1 MPPEASAPSSA
12 PSPAPSDAAAA
23 SPAQPDA
30 DADAT
35 RSAGRGGLA
44 IAVAKVA
51 FILFGFAQQLILPR
65 IVGVDGYGQ
74 VRSVLTFVNIVNN
87 VIVGTSIQSVSR
99 TVASVAGDKAEEA
112 FRRVLSVHLVIAIVV
127 STLFALGAGLLASI
141 IHAPHIAGA
150 LRIAAAIVLL
160 YGIYAPLVGSLN
172 GRRRFLEQAGLD
184 IGYGLIRLFGVVGG
198 ALAFARAGLSGV
210 TGAIAGFA
218 SAAAIIVPVALARSG
233 TGRSGDAGPSV
244 KKYLAFLGPLAV
256 GQMFLNLL
264 LSTDFLVLGYF
275 AGDKAQAAGLPAS
288 AADTLRGV
296 YGGVQLFEFLPYQ
309 LLLSVTFILFPML
322 AKAHADA
329 DAAAVRRYAM
339 TGLRIA
345 LVVTGLLCATVG
357 GLAPH
362 LLRVAYPAAIAD
374 QGGTALRILTPGMA
388 ALSLLGISCAALTSL
403 GRERVSAG
411 LTALTVGFVALGCAL
426 ALPSASLGPEMLER
440 TAMATSTALTAAAI
454 AAAIALYRV
463 AGGFVGLAT
472 LARVVLAG
480 AVAVALGTR
489 LPWLGKPVAVL
500 EAGLV
505 AITYL
510 ALLALTGEIGKTD
523 LAAVKA
529 IARRK
534 K

>member
-1 MPPEASAPSSA
+1 MPAAVDP
-12 PSPAPSDAAAA
+12 PADPPTAAA
-23 SPAQPDA
+23 PPVDA
-30 DADAT
+30 DAA

-44 IAVAKVA
+44 ISVAKVS
-51 FILFGFAQQLILPR
+51 FILFGFAQQLLLPR

-74 VRSVLTFVNIVNN
+74 LRSVLTFVNIVNN

-99 TVASVAGDKAEEA
+99 TVASVATDRAEEA
-112 FRRVLSVHLVIAIVV
+112 FRRVLAVHLVIAIVV
-127 STLFALGAGLLASI
+127 STLFAALAGLLADLV
-141 IHAPHIAGA
+141 HAPHIAGP
-150 LRIAAAIVLL
+150 LRLAGAIVLL

-184 IGYGLIRLFGVVGG
+184 IGYGVVRLVGVVGG
-198 ALAFARAGLSGV
+198 AIAFARAGMSGV

-218 SAAAIIVPVALARSG
+218 GAAGLIVPVALSRSK
-233 TGRSGDAGPSV
+233 TGRLGDAGPDV
-244 KKYLAFLGPLAV
+244 KSYLAFLGPLAL

-264 LSTDFLVLGYF
+264 LSTDFLVLGVF
-275 AGDKAQAAGLPAS
+275 AGERAQRDGLPAS
-288 AADTLRGV
+288 AADTIRGV

-322 AKAHADA
+322 AKAHAEK
-329 DAAAVRRYAM
+329 DAAAVRRYTM

-345 LVVTGLLCATVG
+345 LLVTGLLCATVG

-411 LTALTVGFVALGCAL
+411 LTALTVGFVALGCFL
-426 ALPSASLGPEMLER
+426 ALPLAPLGPAMIER
-440 TAMATSTALTAAAI
+440 TAAATSTALTAAAVV
-454 AAAIALYRV
+454 AAVILHRV
-463 AGGFVGLAT
+463 AGGYVAIASLV
-472 LARVVLAG
+472 RVLGAG
-480 AVAVALGTR
+480 AITVAIGTR
-489 LPWLGKPVAVL
+489 LPWLGKPIALVEAAAVAGV
-500 EAGLV
+500 
-505 AITYL
+505 YL
-510 ALLALTGEIGKTD
+510 ALLVVTGEIGKAD

-529 IARRK
+529 VGGRK
-534 K
+534 THA

>member
-1 MPPEASAPSSA
+1 MSSPAPADPPPAPSSA
-12 PSPAPSDAAAA
+12 DAPAADAPAPV
-23 SPAQPDA
+23 DA
-30 DADAT
+30 DAA

-99 TVASVAGDKAEEA
+99 TVASVAGAKADEA
-112 FRRVLSVHLVIAIVV
+112 FRRVLAVHVIIAVVV
-127 STLFALGAGLLASI
+127 STAFALLAGFVASI
-141 IHAPHIAGA
+141 IHAPHIAGP
-150 LRIAAAIVLL
+150 LRIAGAIVLL

-172 GRRRFLEQAGLD
+172 GKRRFLEQAGLD
-184 IGYGLIRLFGVVGG
+184 IGYGVMRLVGVVGG

-210 TGAIAGFA
+210 TGTIVGFA
-218 SAAAIIVPVALARSG
+218 SAAALIVPVALRRSK
-233 TGRSGDAGPSV
+233 TGRAGDAGPDV
-244 KKYLAFLGPLAV
+244 KSYLAFLGPLAL

-275 AGDKAQAAGLPAS
+275 AGQKAQAAGLPTS
-288 AADTLRGV
+288 TADTLRGV

-322 AKAHADA
+322 AKAHAEKDA
-329 DAAAVRRYAM
+329 EAVRRYTM
-339 TGLRIA
+339 TGIRIA

-411 LTALTVGFVALGCAL
+411 LTALTVGYVALGCFL
-426 ALPSASLGPEMLER
+426 ALPSAPLGPEMLER
-440 TAMATSTALTAAAI
+440 TAVATSSALTAAAVV
-454 AAAIALYRV
+454 AAVMLHRA
-463 AGGFVGLAT
+463 AGGYVAVASLVRVLA
-472 LARVVLAG
+472 AG
-480 AVAVALGTR
+480 AVTIALGTR
-489 LPWLGKPVAVL
+489 LPWLGKPVAIV
-500 EAGLV
+500 EAAAV
-505 AITYL
+505 AGVYL
-510 ALLALTGEIGKTD
+510 ALLVLTGEIGKAD

-529 IARRK
+529 VAARRK
-534 K
+534 RA